1 MGNADTGEP
10 GSPKGVFAAHS
21 LTADPGRPMQ
31 RGNATSD
38 RIGPYRVIQ
47 HLSVTGSVQVHLA
60 QEDGPGGIPRDVVL
74 KMVPKISGEGARD
87 IEELTREAT
96 ECAKLTHPSIVRI
109 RRFFEHDDALVLVA
123 EHVDGVPLAALLA
136 SKADSKRL
144 LSDDAICHIGV
155 AVCEALSHAHALDDE
170 AGARAPIIHQAV

>member
-1 MGNADTGEP
+1 M
-10 GSPKGVFAAHS
+10 
-21 LTADPGRPMQ
+21 L

-47 HLSVTGSVQVHLA
+47 HLSVTGSVQIHLA
-60 QEDGPGGIPRDVVL
+60 REDGPGGFPRDVVL
-74 KMVPKISGEGARD
+74 KIVPKVSGAGARD

-109 RRFFEHDDALVLVA
+109 RRFFEHDDTLVLVA

-136 SKADSKRL
+136 SKAADGKRL
-144 LSDDAICHIGV
+144 LSDDAICHIAT
-155 AVCEALSHAHALDDE
+155 AVCEALSHAHA
-170 AGARAPIIHQAV
+170 